1 MGSKVVLWCYA
12 LLAEALTPRLFVLPT
27 KRTNAYHFPGPP
39 LYVYHREWDQNLS
52 WNVESLS
59 LVRIN
64 TNAFKLHSAGIGLRN
79 FKRLFTWTYV
89 YCHDGFVLVTAGRVV
104 LFLTCYREVRSCY
117 QPLCVCGTG
126 DATVPRNPLLRGL
139 NGDSRL
145 TLLVAVMWYST
156 RPRRRQS
163 TPSLW
168 SATAG
173 VATEKPCSL
182 AVAEGLP
189 PPLESLHTWKLNL
202 IFARWSSWDLA

>member
-1 MGSKVVLWCYA
+1 MAVRFFLFCFYAPSSPPISLRPFLPSLPTCLKDQVMAQMGSKVVLWCYA

-145 TLLVAVMWYST
+145 TLLVAVMWLFY
-156 RPRRRQS
+156 
-163 TPSLW
+163 
-168 SATAG
+168 
-173 VATEKPCSL
+173 
-182 AVAEGLP
+182 
-189 PPLESLHTWKLNL
+189 
-202 IFARWSSWDLA
+202 

>member
-1 MGSKVVLWCYA
+1 MGSKHLWSESTRMCLSYIVQGLDWEILRDFLHEHMCTVAMVSSWSPQAVL
-12 LLAEALTPRLFVLPT
+12 F
-27 KRTNAYHFPGPP
+27 
-39 LYVYHREWDQNLS
+39 
-52 WNVESLS
+52 
-59 LVRIN
+59 
-64 TNAFKLHSAGIGLRN
+64 
-79 FKRLFTWTYV
+79 
-89 YCHDGFVLVTAGRVV
+89 

-126 DATVPRNPLLRGL
+126 DATVPPKPLLRGL

-145 TLLVAVMWYST
+145 TFLVAVMWYST

-182 AVAEGLP
+182 AVPEGLP
-189 PPLESLHTWKLNL
+189 PPLESLHTWKINL
-202 IFARWSSWDLA
+202 IFARWSSWALVSVQKSPGSQGVIALLLFVHERNRF